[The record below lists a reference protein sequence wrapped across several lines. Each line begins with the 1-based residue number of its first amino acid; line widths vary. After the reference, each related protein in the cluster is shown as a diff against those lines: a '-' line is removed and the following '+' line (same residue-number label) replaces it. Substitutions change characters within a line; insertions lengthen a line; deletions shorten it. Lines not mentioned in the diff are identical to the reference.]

1 MKNKIGIIDY
11 GFGNLGSVKNAL
23 DFLGIDN
30 EVFDDVNN
38 ISNYSKL
45 ILPGVGAFEDA
56 INTLREKKFDSAI
69 KEAVKNGTPILGIC
83 LGMQLLFDKSYENGE
98 HSGLSLLKGDIVKFD
113 EKLNIK
119 VPHIGWNSLKYAN
132 PSKIY
137 KNIHDNSYV
146 YFVHSYHLKTDENIV
161 SATTFY
167 GAEIQVSVEKDNI
180 FGVQFHP
187 EKSGDI
193 GLKMLENFCLYC

>member
-23 DFLGIDN
+23 DFLGIDS
-30 EVFDDVNN
+30 EIFDDVNN

-56 INTLREKKFDSAI
+56 INTLREKKFDIAI
-69 KEAVKNGTPILGIC
+69 KEAVENGTPILGIC

-98 HSGLSLLKGDIVKFD
+98 HIGLSLLKGDIVRFN
-113 EKLNIK
+113 ESLNVK
-119 VPHIGWNSLKYAN
+119 VPHIGWNSLKYDVN
-132 PSKIY
+132 SKLY
-137 KNIHDNSYV
+137 KNIQKEPYV

-167 GAEIQVSVEKDNI
+167 GTEIQVSVEKDNI

-193 GLKMLENFCLYC
+193 GLKMLENFCCYC